1 MNSFSIFKRQSFRS
15 YKNQGRKPPLV
26 LLDVKSRFL
35 RANCSIGELSKSRH
49 YPRIWR
55 IGYKKLCFCSPFLR
69 ELPEAFFA
77 RRQTKRKSKISL
89 LIFPLVR
96 NHLYNRS
103 ERYKWF
109 SVFSKNLS
117 VPFVSRSAS
126 IQGPSLVQHHSSI
139 SYIQRGSFSKYHSPI
154 SYQQSNVNHRM
165 LLLERKSI
173 IHSFNQIAKRFLYP
187 FQFILKKEKMLSK
200 EKKHLFS
207 CTNTLMHSFLCSK
220 EQAVQKNTFSH
231 FESLANK
238 EGISKAQLRMELKKL
253 EESIVSTL
261 EDRIHSFGIL
271 DMRLSELQK
280 MIEHK
285 QGAMQSRPINVPYLR
300 EKEYLYDRI

>member
-26 LLDVKSRFL
+26 LLDVQSRFL
-35 RANCSIGELSKSRH
+35 RANFSIGELSKRSH
-49 YPRIWR
+49 YSR
-55 IGYKKLCFCSPFLR
+55 IGHKKLRVCSPFLR
-69 ELPEAFFA
+69 ELPEAFFV
-77 RRQTKRKSKISL
+77 RRQTRRKSKISL
-89 LIFPLVR
+89 LIFPIVR
-96 NHLYNRS
+96 NHLSTFYNRP

-109 SVFSKNLS
+109 PVFSTNVSMPL
-117 VPFVSRSAS
+117 VSRSAS
-126 IQGPSLVQHHSSI
+126 IQ
-139 SYIQRGSFSKYHSPI
+139 RGSFVKHHSPI
-154 SYQQSNVNHRM
+154 SYQQSNVNHKM
-165 LLLERKSI
+165 LLLERKLMV
-173 IHSFNQIAKRFLYP
+173 HSFNQIAKRFLCP

-207 CTNTLMHSFLCSK
+207 CTNTLMHSFLYSK